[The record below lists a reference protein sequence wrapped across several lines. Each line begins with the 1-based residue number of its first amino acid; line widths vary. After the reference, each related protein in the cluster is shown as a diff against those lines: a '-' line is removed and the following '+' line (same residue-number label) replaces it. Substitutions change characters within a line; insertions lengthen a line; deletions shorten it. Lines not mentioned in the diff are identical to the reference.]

1 MQEFPQGGLLGKM
14 QHFIYRI
21 VRLRI
26 PLYAANASFFLVL
39 SVFPGLLLLLS
50 LLQYTPLDV
59 EYLTEVMEVLLPEP
73 FLEGA
78 EELILTTY
86 DGPSH
91 TLVGISAVTA
101 LWSASRGIY
110 SLLTGLNGVYGV
122 RETRNWLH
130 KRILSA
136 MYTFAF
142 LLVCL
147 VSLGLHIFGTQL
159 LQALSVAR
167 WPFLRFLSTVVDWGV
182 VLALLLQTGLF
193 GAMFLALPNRR
204 SHFKEVLP
212 GAVLASLGWL
222 VFSKGYGLYLQLFA
236 ARRSLYGSVY
246 ALSLAMLWL
255 YFCVCIVFYG
265 GGLNALL
272 LRHKHNDKL

>member
-1 MQEFPQGGLLGKM
+1 MRQLPRGGVLGKC

-21 VRLRI
+21 VALKI
-26 PLYAANASFFLVL
+26 PLYAANASFFLAL
-39 SVFPGLLLLLS
+39 SVFPALLLLLS
-50 LLQYTPLDV
+50 VLQYTPLEV
-59 EYLTEVMEVLLPEP
+59 ERLAEVLALVLPEP

-101 LWSASRGIY
+101 LWSASRGMY
-110 SLLTGLNGVYGV
+110 GLLTGLNGIYGV
-122 RETRNWLH
+122 RESRSWLH
-130 KRILSA
+130 KRLLSA
-136 MYTFAF
+136 GYTVAF

-147 VSLGLHIFGTQL
+147 VSLGMHIFGTHL
-159 LQALSVAR
+159 LGALERAR
-167 WPFLRFLSTVVDWGV
+167 WPFLRFLGTVVDWPV
-182 VLALLLQTGLF
+182 VLVFALQTGLF

-204 SHFKEVLP
+204 STFRQVLP

-222 VFSKGYGLYLQLFA
+222 IFSKGYGLYLQIFA
-236 ARRSLYGSVY
+236 PKRSLYGSVY
-246 ALSLAMLWL
+246 ALGLAMLWL
-255 YFCVCIVFYG
+255 YCCVCIVFYG

-272 LRHKHNDKL
+272 LRYKQNGKL